1 MMISLK
7 RNLGYKILSLALGI
21 LLYAV
26 AFAQQNPRTSGDVY
40 VQPDVVNIPQ
50 DMAVKSQPPG
60 AMVSVSGPIAAVQA
74 FRAQSI
80 KAVVDL
86 SDGKAGR
93 NTVPIRYRT
102 EATGVVVSGPQNMS
116 VTLEKRRKDSWTVD
130 ALFDLTP
137 PPGYSYAA
145 VVEPRR
151 VVVTGLTSDVLQV
164 SRVVAIV
171 NAPDSGSAISQTVD
185 VVAQNNKNQIIDTVT
200 IDPPRVKVTL
210 NLRATP
216 VQKTLLLSAN
226 ITGTPAPGYAIV
238 GYSFDPS
245 SVTVSGMQTLLA
257 DRSSLTVPVDVAGL
271 SQSTTRTVT
280 VPMPAGLTPENG
292 KAVRATVR
300 FEVRP
305 VTIVSPPTPIPSA
318 SPATE
323 SSPTPPAKPPVSGK
337 ESPRDE

>member
-1 MMISLK
+1 MNSLK

-40 VQPDVVNIPQ
+40 VQPEVINVPQ
-50 DMAVKSQPPG
+50 DMAVKSPPPG
-60 AMVSVSGPIAAVQA
+60 SMVSVSGPIAAVQA
-74 FRAQSI
+74 FRSQSV
-80 KAVVDL
+80 KAVVDMA
-86 SDGKAGR
+86 DGKTGR
-93 NTVPIRYRT
+93 NTVPVRYRT
-102 EATGVVVSGPQNMS
+102 ETTGVVVSGPQNVP

-171 NAPDSGSAISQTVD
+171 NAPDNGSAVSQTVD
-185 VVAQNNKNQIIDTVT
+185 VVAQNNKNQVIDTVT
-200 IDPPRVKVTL
+200 MDPPRVKVTL

-216 VQKTLLLSAN
+216 VQKSLLLSAN
-226 ITGTPAPGYAIV
+226 LTGTPAPGYAV
-238 GYSFDPS
+238 TGYIFEPS

-257 DRSSLTVPVDVAGL
+257 DRSSLTVPVDVTGL

-280 VPMPAGLTPENG
+280 VPIPGGLESANG
-292 KAVRATVR
+292 KAIRATVR
-300 FEVRP
+300 LEVRP
-305 VTIVSPPTPIPSA
+305 VSIVSTPTPVPSA
-318 SPATE
+318 SPTAAA
-323 SSPTPPAKPPVSGK
+323 SPTPSAKPPANGK
-337 ESPRDE
+337 DSPNDE